1 MDETNVKTP
10 AMVPA
15 LSIQGHWLMDKKDL
29 QVVASGKG
37 LQGEGQTTDRS
48 VGFPS
53 SATGLELVPK
63 ASRGRHSRRQILEK
77 GMEDERLKAHVVSME
92 AFRAGRAG
100 RISPEVLD
108 LYDQLT
114 RDQHAQARS
123 SMVFLSTMRR
133 ILGLPDL

>member
-1 MDETNVKTP
+1 MDETNVKTS
-10 AMVPA
+10 AIVPA

-37 LQGEGQTTDRS
+37 SQEKAQPRDSGA
-48 VGFPS
+48 GFLSP
-53 SATGLELVPK
+53 ATGLEVGPK
-63 ASRGRHSRRQILEK
+63 ALRGRHSRRQTLEK
-77 GMEDERLKAHVVSME
+77 GMEDERHKAQVVSME
-92 AFRAGRAG
+92 AFKVGRVG
-100 RISPEVLD
+100 HIPPEVLD
-108 LYDQLT
+108 MYDQLT